1 MDNQKLI
8 ELSERLLAAPAKI
21 MELQTR
27 MLSFSDDIREISAD
41 ITVMENEIKSE
52 ILSSVDSSGKKVFT
66 NAESRDAAFVERSN
80 DNQALIR
87 NKEKLTTIKDTIE
100 GIKIEIEFINSD
112 QRNIR
117 TVLDFFSRINA

>member
-87 NKEKLTTIKDTIE
+87 NKEKLTTITDTIE